1 MLLKRRDIITSI
13 IILFSLLTIT
23 NSVNNVECVKKSA
36 NLSYGDVTYI
46 ASDEVVDF
54 NKEIIWSFDC
64 SNGIGITVLALTND
78 EFSSFNPLS
87 PFSGLYILSN
97 GNFYEDSGRFEI
109 PDSDEWIV
117 VFIHVDT
124 ANLFSSAIVEVN
136 VRFSL
141 IGSDTLALIWQILK
155 IGGPILGGIIVLLFV
170 VWGFSK
176 LENAHKKK
184 KLKDEAEIK
193 GITLMEAET
202 ERKQREYFTNGEFLL
217 LFVGSF
223 IAIGMIII
231 GASFLV
237 GINNIMGLI
246 LLIIG
251 ILGLIGAIVFVV
263 LRLIKKIKIRKALD
277 SGTMKVVVAEKTT
290 MEPSVDENMVAE
302 KQIIQSETTDQLPE
316 QKLIFCWN
324 CGGKNSITQKFCG
337 QCGKNLS
344 MKDEQ

>member
-78 EFSSFNPLS
+78 EFSSFNPLL

-141 IGSDTLALIWQILK
+141 IGTDTLALMWQILK
-155 IGGPILGGIIVLLFV
+155 IGGPILGGIVVLLFI

-176 LENAHKKK
+176 LENANKRK
-184 KLKDEAEIK
+184 KLKEDAEIK
-193 GITLMEAET
+193 GITLLEAET
-202 ERKQREYFTNGEFLL
+202 ERKQKEYFTNGEFLL
-217 LFVGSF
+217 FFVGSF

-231 GASFLV
+231 GALFLGRIGAI
-237 GINNIMGLI
+237 GIII
-246 LLIIG
+246 LIIG
-251 ILGLIGAIVFVV
+251 ILGLAGAIVFVV
-263 LRLIKKIKIRKALD
+263 LRVIKKIKIRKALD

-290 MEPSVDENMVAE
+290 IEPTIGEDLVTE
-302 KQIIQSETTDQLPE
+302 KQTVQSETTSQLTE

-324 CGGKNSITQKFCG
+324 CGGKNPITQKFCG

-344 MKDEQ
+344 MKDE